1 MKKKRSSWIYLVLG
15 MMLFSLITA
24 SALPILGSVLEGQQF
39 AKNPN
44 QEVITLSQQELALIE
59 AEASGYQKVLER
71 EPDNDTALNGLL
83 KIRLQQKDLKSA
95 IAPLEK
101 LAKLH
106 PEQTEYSTLL
116 AQAKEQIEDYEGAAA
131 TYNEVLA
138 EHPGDIYALGGITN
152 LYLTQELPERAIAL
166 LKKTIK
172 LADNTDSPQAS
183 SINREAV
190 ELLLGELYT
199 NQERYGEAIALYDQL
214 AQVNQTDFRPILA
227 KALVLEKKGD
237 LSAAQPV
244 LQKAYIAAPEQYKD
258 QIGQEMERIVKE
270 IRVSE
275 VDNQKSSLISE

>member
-44 QEVITLSQQELALIE
+44 QEVITLSQQELALME

-71 EPDNDTALNGLL
+71 EPNNDTALNGLL
-83 KIRLQQKDLKSA
+83 KIRLQQKDLNSA
-95 IAPLEK
+95 IAPLET

-116 AQAKEQIEDYEGAAA
+116 AQAKSQIEDYEGAAA
-131 TYNEVLA
+131 VYNEVLA

-172 LADNTDSPQAS
+172 LADNADSPQAG

-199 NQERYGEAIALYDQL
+199 NQKRYGEAIALYDRL
-214 AQVNQTDFRPILA
+214 AQVDQTDFRPILA

-270 IRVSE
+270 IKVSE
-275 VDNQKSSLISE
+275 ADNQESSLTIE

>member
-15 MMLFSLITA
+15 IMLFSLITA

-71 EPDNDTALNGLL
+71 EPNNDTALNGLL
-83 KIRLQQKDLKSA
+83 KIRLQQKDLNSA

-131 TYNEVLA
+131 VYNEVLA

-172 LADNTDSPQAS
+172 LADNTDSPQAG

-199 NQERYGEAIALYDQL
+199 NQERYGEAIALYDRL
-214 AQVNQTDFRPILA
+214 AQGDQTDFRPILA

-270 IRVSE
+270 IKVSE
-275 VDNQKSSLISE
+275 ADNQESSLTIE

>member
-71 EPDNDTALNGLL
+71 EPDNETALNGLL
-83 KIRLQQKDLKSA
+83 NIRLQQKDLKSA

-106 PEQTEYSTLL
+106 PEQTEYSILL
-116 AQAKEQIEDYEGAAA
+116 AQAKSQIEDYEGAAA
-131 TYNEVLA
+131 VYNEVLGK
-138 EHPGDIYALGGITN
+138 HPGDIYALGGITN

-190 ELLLGELYT
+190 ELLLGELYS

-214 AQVNQTDFRPILA
+214 AEVDQTDFRPILA

-237 LSAAQPV
+237 LSAAQPL
-244 LQKAYIAAPEQYKD
+244 LQKAYIAAPEKYKD

-270 IRVSE
+270 MKVSE
-275 VDNQKSSLISE
+275 TDNQKSPINQ

>member
-1 MKKKRSSWIYLVLG
+1 
-15 MMLFSLITA
+15 MLFSLITA

-39 AKNPN
+39 ATNPN

-71 EPDNDTALNGLL
+71 EPNNDTALNGLL
-83 KIRLQQKDLKSA
+83 KIRLQQKDLNSA
-95 IAPLEK
+95 IAPLET

-116 AQAKEQIEDYEGAAA
+116 AQAKSQIEDYEGAAA
-131 TYNEVLA
+131 VYNEVLA

-152 LYLTQELPERAIAL
+152 LYLTQSLPERAIAL

-172 LADNTDSPQAS
+172 LADNADSPQAG

-199 NQERYGEAIALYDQL
+199 NQKRYGEAIALYDRL
-214 AQVNQTDFRPILA
+214 AQLDQTDFRPILA

-270 IRVSE
+270 IKVSKA
-275 VDNQKSSLISE
+275 DNQKSALSVE

>member
-44 QEVITLSQQELALIE
+44 QEVITFSQQELALIE

-71 EPDNDTALNGLL
+71 EPNNDTALNGLL

-95 IAPLEK
+95 IAPLET

-116 AQAKEQIEDYEGAAA
+116 AQAKSQIEDYEGAAA
-131 TYNEVLA
+131 VYKEVLA

-152 LYLTQELPERAIAL
+152 LYLTQQLPERAIAL

-172 LADNTDSPQAS
+172 LADNTDSPQAG

-190 ELLLGELYT
+190 ELLLGELYS

-214 AQVNQTDFRPILA
+214 AQVDQTDFRPILA

-237 LSAAQPV
+237 LNAAQPV

-270 IRVSE
+270 IKVSE
-275 VDNQKSSLISE
+275 ADNQKS

>member
-44 QEVITLSQQELALIE
+44 QEVITLSQQELALME

-71 EPDNDTALNGLL
+71 EPNNDTALNGLL
-83 KIRLQQKDLKSA
+83 KIRLQQKDLNSA

-131 TYNEVLA
+131 VYNEVLA

-190 ELLLGELYT
+190 ELLLGELYS
-199 NQERYGEAIALYDQL
+199 NQKRYGEAIALYDQL
-214 AQVNQTDFRPILA
+214 AQVDQTDFRPILA

-270 IRVSE
+270 IKVSE
-275 VDNQKSSLISE
+275 ADNQ

>member
-71 EPDNDTALNGLL
+71 EPNNDTALNGLL
-83 KIRLQQKDLKSA
+83 KIRLQQKDLNSA
-95 IAPLEK
+95 IAPLET

-106 PEQTEYSTLL
+106 PEQTKYSTLL
-116 AQAKEQIEDYEGAAA
+116 AQAKSQIEDYEGAAA
-131 TYNEVLA
+131 VYNEVLA

-172 LADNTDSPQAS
+172 LADNADSPQAG

-199 NQERYGEAIALYDQL
+199 NQKRYGEAIALYDQL
-214 AQVNQTDFRPILA
+214 AQVDQTDFRPILA

-237 LSAAQPV
+237 LSAAQPL

-270 IRVSE
+270 IKVSE
-275 VDNQKSSLISE
+275 VDN